1 MKELL
6 IKKIMEEKKDLA
18 RKFMVAV
25 AKALDP
31 ELGDRAEELVDEVLA
46 EDGDDSWGTTAHK
59 IPVTVH
65 VVKKH
70 AFFDF
75 YDCPVCG
82 SKINLKSK
90 ARHENTL
97 KHKQAHDVWETRFDM
112 KRSSKYNMILENSI
126 SYYIILYICPNP
138 YHKTVKDI

>member
-1 MKELL
+1 MDAGIPNSSKNQARMDAKMKELL

-46 EDGDDSWGTTAHK
+46 EDGGDSWGTTAHE

-82 SKINLKSK
+82 SKMNLKSK
-90 ARHENTL
+90 ARHEKTL
-97 KHKQAHDVWETRFDM
+97 KHKQAQDVWETRFDM
-112 KRSSKYNMILENSI
+112 RR
-126 SYYIILYICPNP
+126 
-138 YHKTVKDI
+138 